1 MKPDSLIFAPIP
13 LLYIGVNKFN
23 ALTDIIKPYGKKTL
37 VITGASSFTSSRFN
51 DNLIENFSRADIQ
64 HHYFKI
70 DREPSPSMIDLA
82 VDSFREFAPDS
93 VVAIGG
99 GSALDAGKAIS
110 AMLPLNEPVKNYL
123 EGVGS
128 GAVHPGSKIPFIAV
142 PSTSGTGSE
151 TTRNAVLSEI
161 GEQGYKRSLRHYLFV
176 ANAAILDP
184 QLMISCPPATT
195 AASGMDAFTQ
205 LLESYLSTAAN
216 PWTDTLALD
225 GLKRISSSLLTAF
238 HNGGNVESRI
248 DIALAACF
256 SGITLTNVGLGTV
269 HGLAAPIGGLRPI
282 PHGVICS
289 ALMPVA
295 NLVTV
300 RKLRQKASWHP
311 ALPKYAVVG
320 KMFTKITGKSD
331 EFYTDLFL
339 DTIAKYHSE
348 MNIPR
353 LGNYGLTRADISK
366 IAITGENKNNPIPL
380 DNDELLEVMERAL

>member
-13 LLYIGVNKFN
+13 LLYVGLNKLD
-23 ALTDIIKPYGKKTL
+23 ALTDVIKPYGKKTL

-51 DNLIENFSRADIQ
+51 DDLMEKFSRADIQ
-64 HHYFKI
+64 FRYFKI
-70 DREPSPSMIDLA
+70 DKEPSPSMIDSA
-82 VDSFREFAPDS
+82 VHSFREFAPDS
-93 VVAIGG
+93 VIAIGG

-110 AMLPLNEPVKNYL
+110 AMLPLNEPVKKYL

-128 GAVHPGSKIPFIAV
+128 GAAHPGTKIPFIAV
-142 PSTSGTGSE
+142 PTTSGTGSE

-161 GEQGYKRSLRHYLFV
+161 GEQGYKRSLRHSLFV

-184 QLMISCPPATT
+184 QLMVSCPPATT

-225 GLKRISSSLLTAF
+225 GLERTAVSLLSAF
-238 HNGGNVESRI
+238 HDGTNIGARI
-248 DIALAACF
+248 DVALAACF

-269 HGLAAPIGGLRPI
+269 HGLAAPIGAIRPI

-289 ALMPVA
+289 ALMPAA
-295 NLVTV
+295 NVVTV

-311 ALPKYAVVG
+311 ALSKYAVVG
-320 KMFTKITGKSD
+320 KMFTTITGKSD
-331 EFYTDLFL
+331 DFYIDLLL

-353 LGNYGLTRADISK
+353 LGRYGLTVGEISK
-366 IAITGENKNNPIPL
+366 IAIAGENKNNPIPL
-380 DNDELLEVMERAL
+380 DKEELFEVMEKAI

>member
-13 LLYIGVNKFN
+13 LLHIGVNKFN
-23 ALTDIIKPYGKKTL
+23 VLTDVIKPYGKKTL

-51 DNLIENFSRADIQ
+51 DDLIEKFSRAGVQ
-64 HHYFKI
+64 FRYFRI
-70 DREPSPSMIDLA
+70 DREPSPSMVDSA

-93 VVAIGG
+93 VIAIGG

-110 AMLPLNEPVKNYL
+110 AMLPLSEPVKNYL

-128 GAVHPGSKIPFIAV
+128 GAAHPGTKIPFIAV
-142 PSTSGTGSE
+142 PTTSGTGSE

-161 GEQGYKRSLRHYLFV
+161 GEQGYKRSLRHSLFV
-176 ANAAILDP
+176 ANVAILDP
-184 QLMISCPPATT
+184 QLMVSCPPATT

-216 PWTDTLALD
+216 AWTDALALD
-225 GLKRISSSLLTAF
+225 GLKRTAASLLSAF
-238 HNGGNVESRI
+238 HDGTNMSSRI
-248 DIALAACF
+248 DVALAAYF

-269 HGLAAPIGGLRPI
+269 HGLAAPIGAIRLI

-289 ALMPVA
+289 ALMPAA
-295 NLVTV
+295 NAVTV

-331 EFYTDLFL
+331 DFYIDLFL
-339 DTIAKYHSE
+339 DTLTKYHAE

-353 LGNYGLTRADISK
+353 LGRYGLTVAEISK
-366 IAITGENKNNPIPL
+366 IAIAGENKNNPIPL
-380 DNDELLEVMERAL
+380 DKEELFEVMEKAI